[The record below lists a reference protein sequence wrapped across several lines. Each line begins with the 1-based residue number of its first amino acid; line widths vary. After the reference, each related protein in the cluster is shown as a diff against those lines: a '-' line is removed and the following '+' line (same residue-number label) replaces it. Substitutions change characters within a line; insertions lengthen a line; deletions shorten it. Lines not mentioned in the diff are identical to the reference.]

1 MATTHEVRWSVSATP
16 VAVETGDNG
25 GHMPVDT
32 LHENIRKSVGG
43 SGVAGTEGATDFGG
57 AWTDGTSATP
67 YLNAAA
73 SGGVAIGDSSSTF
86 IYVKNT
92 GFIYDTATVLG
103 VATLNVVHVLLDAE
117 ICGCLRPGEG
127 WIIPLHGAV
136 SVGSWTAKGITD
148 DIAVEAIG
156 FD

>member
-1 MATTHEVRWSVSATP
+1 MGHEVRWSVSATP
-16 VAVETGDNG
+16 VFSIAEDNG
-25 GHMPVDT
+25 NSMAT
-32 LHENIRKSVGG
+32 STIHENVRKSVGG
-43 SGVAGTEGATDFGG
+43 SGIAVTAGATDFGG

-73 SGGVAIGDSSSTF
+73 SGGVAIGNGDSTF

-92 GFIYDTATVLG
+92 GFVYSTATALG
-103 VATLNVVHVLLDAE
+103 VATVNVIHIKLDSE

-136 SVGSWTAKGITD
+136 SDGAWTATGITD
-148 DIAVEAIG
+148 DIAIEAIG